1 MMYTV
6 GEIEAVLE
14 SFAPAAW
21 AKDVFPEDNAG
32 FLLGRREA
40 PVSRVLVALDADRR
54 SVEEAVAR
62 EVQLLVTH
70 HPVTFG
76 TRRITGETEE
86 GARLLTLA
94 EHKIAALCMHTNW
107 DAAPGGVSEVL
118 ARAVGLVPP
127 YEILG
132 ARFVHTDGRA
142 YGLGRVGRLPAPC
155 PPDRLAEQVRVLL
168 RCPGVRFTA
177 GGRPSHL
184 VAVGSGASGGQ
195 FDDVLR
201 HGCDTFITGD
211 VKHSLFLTAR
221 ACGVTLIDAGHFH
234 TEHPI
239 VASVAARLRR
249 ALPDLTV
256 LESEAVREPAVWRTE
271 NREDRGE

>member
-1 MMYTV
+1 MAYTV

-14 SFAPAAW
+14 DFAPSAW
-21 AKDVFPEDNAG
+21 ARDVFPEDNAG
-32 FLLGRREA
+32 LLLGRREA

-54 SVEEAVAR
+54 AVEEAVAQG
-62 EVQLLVTH
+62 VQLLVTH
-70 HPVTFG
+70 HPATFG

-107 DAAPGGVSEVL
+107 DAAPDGVSEVL
-118 ARAVGLVPP
+118 ARAVGLAPP

-132 ARFVHTDGRA
+132 ARFVHTDGRV

-155 PPDRLAEQVRVLL
+155 PPEHLAEQVRARLHA
-168 RCPGVRFTA
+168 PGVRFVA
-177 GGRPSHL
+177 GSRPSHL

-239 VASVAARLRR
+239 VAPVAAHLRR
-249 ALPDLTV
+249 TLPGLTV
-256 LESEAVREPAVWRTE
+256 LESETTQEPAAWLR
-271 NREDRGE
+271 